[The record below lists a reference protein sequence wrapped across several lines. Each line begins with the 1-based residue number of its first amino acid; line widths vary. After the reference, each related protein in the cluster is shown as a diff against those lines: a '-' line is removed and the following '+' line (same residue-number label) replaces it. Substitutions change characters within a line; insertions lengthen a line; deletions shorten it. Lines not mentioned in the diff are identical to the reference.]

1 MNGSARQLFFT
12 FFMTVALVIGVGA
25 GYALFALPLKHRYAE
40 LKVEFSEFQYGVI
53 RATSQA
59 LVDSAAATVESLHT
73 RGKAHEE
80 INAAGVEAQVSIAT
94 AKSSPGHV
102 DLDALYD
109 PDFVRPVRC
118 LWDTAAGTEGGT
130 RGGFACSSG
139 AALCVDGVPSAAGVV
154 NAAKAHGLDGKGP

>member
-1 MNGSARQLFFT
+1 MNGSARQLFLT
-12 FFMTVALVIGVGA
+12 FSMTVALIIGIGI
-25 GYALFALPLKHRYAE
+25 GYVRFALPLKHEYAE
-40 LKVEFSEFQYGVI
+40 LKAEFSEFQYGVI
-53 RATSQA
+53 GATSQA

-94 AKSSPGHV
+94 ATSTPGHV

-118 LWDTAAGTEGGT
+118 LWDTAAGTQGGA
-130 RGGFACSSG
+130 RSGYSCSSG
-139 AALCVDGVPSAAGVV
+139 AALCVDGVAPAAGGVD
-154 NAAKAHGLDGKGP
+154 AAKAHGLDGKGS